1 MPKTIKELSEEIGVS
16 KQAIN
21 RFLTSDFRRQ
31 HVTTK
36 TDNKVG
42 ALLVDKSG
50 EALIKKHFST
60 DNGRQKTD
68 NNDRQQVVGLLE
80 RQLEDQQ
87 RELAEKNKQIE
98 AKDTQ
103 ISNLQNLLD
112 QSQQLQLISE
122 KKLAENKQIAEQYQQ
137 NFNKLISKRKHSFL
151 SKIFNFSNK

>member
-21 RFLTSDFRRQ
+21 RFLTPDFRRQ

-36 TDNKVG
+36 TDNKVA

-50 EALIKKHFST
+50 ERLIKKRFST
-60 DNGRQKTD
+60 DNNQQQSD
-68 NNDRQQVVGLLE
+68 NIDRQQVVGLLE
-80 RQLEDQQ
+80 RQLEEQQ
-87 RELAEKNKQIE
+87 KELAEKNKQIE

-103 ISNLQNLLD
+103 ISSLQNLLN

-122 KKLAENKQIAEQYQQ
+122 KKLAESKQIAER
-137 NFNKLISKRKHSFL
+137 SKTELSELQEKNKHSFWHRL
-151 SKIFNFSNK
+151 FH

>member
-42 ALLVDKSG
+42 ALLIDKSG
-50 EALIKKHFST
+50 ETLIKKRFST
-60 DNGRQKTD
+60 DNDRQQTD
-68 NNDRQQVVGLLE
+68 NDDRQQVVGLLE

-122 KKLAENKQIAEQYQQ
+122 KKLAENKQIAENSKQELL
-137 NFNKLISKRKHSFL
+137 NLKERKNISFWQ
-151 SKIFNFSNK
+151 KIFH

>member
-21 RFLTSDFRRQ
+21 RFLTSEFRRQ

-42 ALLVDKSG
+42 TLLVDRSG
-50 EALIKKHFST
+50 ETLIRKHFST
-60 DNGRQKTD
+60 DNNRKQTD
-68 NNDRQQVVGLLE
+68 TLYQQSVVGLLE
-80 RQLEDQQ
+80 RQLEEQQ
-87 RELAEKNKQIE
+87 KEIAEKNKQIQ

-103 ISNLQNLLD
+103 ISSLQNLLN

-122 KKLAENKQIAEQYQQ
+122 KKLSESRLIAEQSQQ
-137 NFNKLISKRKHSFL
+137 QLNLLKEQNNKRLWY
-151 SKIFNFSNK
+151 KIFHKH

>member
-50 EALIKKHFST
+50 EILIKKHFSIDNDRQQT
-60 DNGRQKTD
+60 DND
-68 NNDRQQVVGLLE
+68 DRQQVVGLLE
-80 RQLEDQQ
+80 KQIENQQ

-122 KKLAENKQIAEQYQQ
+122 KKLAENKQMIEIHQKEAMESH
-137 NFNKLISKRKHSFL
+137 KSFFHHL
-151 SKIFNFSNK
+151 FHK

>member
-1 MPKTIKELSEEIGVS
+1 MPKTIKDLSEEIGVS

-21 RFLTSDFRRQ
+21 RLLTSDFRRQ
-31 HVTTK
+31 PVTTK
-36 TDNKVG
+36 TDNWVG

-60 DNGRQKTD
+60 DNDRQKTD
-68 NNDRQQVVGLLE
+68 KDDRQQVVGLLE

-103 ISNLQNLLD
+103 ISNLQNLLN

-122 KKLAENKQIAEQYQQ
+122 KKLAENKQIAERSEIELSELKEK
-137 NFNKLISKRKHSFL
+137 NKHGFWHRLFH
-151 SKIFNFSNK
+151 

>member
-21 RFLTSDFRRQ
+21 RLLTSDFRRQ

-50 EALIKKHFST
+50 EELIKKHFST
-60 DNGRQKTD
+60 DN
-68 NNDRQQVVGLLE
+68 DRQQTDNDDRQHVVGLLE
-80 RQLEDQQ
+80 IQLEEQQ
-87 RELAEKNKQIE
+87 KELAEKNKQIE

-103 ISNLQNLLD
+103 ISSLQNLLN

-122 KKLAENKQIAEQYQQ
+122 KKLAESKQIADFSE
-137 NFNKLISKRKHSFL
+137 NELSELKEKNKHSFWHRL
-151 SKIFNFSNK
+151 FN

>member
-21 RFLTSDFRRQ
+21 RFLTSDFRKQ

-60 DNGRQKTD
+60 DN
-68 NNDRQQVVGLLE
+68 DRQQTDNDDRQRVVGLLE

-137 NFNKLISKRKHSFL
+137 NFNKLISKRKHGFL
-151 SKIFNFSNK
+151 SKIFHLSNK